1 MVDVVD
7 AATRSRMMAGIRTR
21 DTKPEMLIRK
31 GLHARGFRYRL
42 TSQCVPGKPDLVLP
56 KWRTVVLVHGCFWH
70 WHGCALSKM
79 PASNAEF
86 WRLKLAANKRRDEA
100 VKRLLAADGWRIV
113 TVWECATRG
122 KNAREKLPS
131 VLDSLA
137 RWIRDPNNPPTLEL
151 APNVATETPRIVMQS
166 GKKK

>member
-1 MVDVVD
+1 
-7 AATRSRMMAGIRTR
+7 MMAGIRSR

-42 TSQCVPGKPDLVLP
+42 TSKGVPGKPDLVLP

-79 PASNAEF
+79 PASNVEF
-86 WRLKLAANKRRDEA
+86 WQSKLAANKRRDEE
-100 VKRLLAADGWRIV
+100 VKHLLAADGWRIV

-122 KNAREKLPS
+122 KNAREQLPS
-131 VLDSLA
+131 VLDGLA
-137 RWIRDPNNPPTLEL
+137 RWIRDPHGPPTLEL
-151 APNVATETPRIVMQS
+151 VATVATEPQSIVMQKRQKS
-166 GKKK
+166 DH